1 MSSPAL
7 SGAERGLTVLLAG
20 PSAAGFLAGRQP
32 CFSSASRPLKPM
44 QSPAPGAASGRREAV
59 CTTVYQ
65 PLQGPT
71 TSLASLQPPLDR
83 RGLRELLVRWAGSVG
98 GWMTGGGGCGTTL
111 PPKAGRC
118 VGGAQGRR
126 GPSGSPGGC
135 ERPVVSY
142 HFYLAP
148 TQSPPVA
155 IFTQC
160 SHLITPRLSV
170 VSLHLASKFFFF
182 PKSSEVPRSAAARG
196 SAIYKQVL
204 PLAGAKTS
212 ITTHL
217 PTVPLKRAIS
227 FATRSQPGK
236 HLRVQTLQG

>member
-98 GWMTGGGGCGTTL
+98 GWMTGGGAVGPL
-111 PPKAGRC
+111 YPRRPAGAL
-118 VGGAQGRR
+118 VGLREGGVRRGAQEGV
-126 GPSGSPGGC
+126 SGQW
-135 ERPVVSY
+135 
-142 HFYLAP
+142 FP
-148 TQSPPVA
+148 T
-155 IFTQC
+155 IF
-160 SHLITPRLSV
+160 I
-170 VSLHLASKFFFF
+170 
-182 PKSSEVPRSAAARG
+182 
-196 SAIYKQVL
+196 
-204 PLAGAKTS
+204 
-212 ITTHL
+212 
-217 PTVPLKRAIS
+217 
-227 FATRSQPGK
+227 
-236 HLRVQTLQG
+236 